1 MFDKGEGGNWVSNYL
16 KGIKQGFA
24 VTQLHFSLNCITNMT
39 KHSENESSSDTDFSR
54 SDQETDYE
62 DEKKDE
68 KRKKKKVES
77 SKKKEA
83 SKKPKPKTPP
93 SRSVKDSS
101 KKRKVNEEVLFDQLT
116 VDVDFSNEN
125 VDSKRIKLSQ
135 NLMIETKVV
144 QVVDERSKSY
154 SYPALVFLRKSKD
167 GKVFEFNVPTI
178 LSHKLCEAVR
188 TLCPN

>member
-1 MFDKGEGGNWVSNYL
+1 
-16 KGIKQGFA
+16 
-24 VTQLHFSLNCITNMT
+24 MT

-101 KKRKVNEEVLFDQLT
+101 KKRKVNEDVLFDQLT